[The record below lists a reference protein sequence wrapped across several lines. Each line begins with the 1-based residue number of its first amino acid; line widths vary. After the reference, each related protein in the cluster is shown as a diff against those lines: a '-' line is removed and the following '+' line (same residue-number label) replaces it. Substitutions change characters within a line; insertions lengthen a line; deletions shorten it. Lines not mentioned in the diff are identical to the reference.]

1 MPEKKRININDAPKW
16 FKALYILAPVAG
28 LLLISLQLD
37 NDFYF
42 IYKTGEH
49 IVNNGFP
56 TTDFL
61 SMHSSMHIIVQQWL
75 SAVIY
80 YYIYKALGTAGAI
93 GFVILCYG
101 LFCVL
106 MHKLTRLITDNLFIS
121 SVFSF
126 VADVLAAPM
135 FERTR
140 PQAMT
145 MLLILL
151 ALYLL
156 ESFVKKGKLIYLC
169 GLPLISLALINLHAA
184 MWAMLF
190 VFAAPYGVAA
200 IPFKFKKIKQEP
212 CCSFVKLAVC
222 GIICFAVGFINPYG
236 FEAMKY
242 ITTSFGS
249 QEINKLII
257 EMQHTSLAD
266 AWGIVL
272 FSVLAVFLCL
282 AVVAKNKSFTTRFV
296 LLFLG
301 TTLMA
306 LMNAKS
312 IAYFIVGGIPAFAY
326 MFKDAKIMLTIDE
339 RKRDNKEKKKLAFL
353 IVMFVA
359 MIGVLGGVIAFQAGN
374 AESVENQEEAEYRS
388 LDKIIE
394 ILDKEDKEDIVLFA
408 SFNQGQ
414 YLEFHGYHPYIDGRA
429 ELFLKKNNKEF
440 DYLKEYNDIR
450 GARIYY
456 KDFVDKYHFNYLI
469 VDDAP
474 SYLSTSL
481 DNDGNYELVYKSKQA
496 RLYKLKDTKNG

>member
-16 FKALYILAPVAG
+16 FRALYVLAPIAG

-49 IVNNGFP
+49 IVKEGFP

-61 SMHSSMHIIVQQWL
+61 SMHSSMHIIAQQWL

-80 YYIYKALGTAGAI
+80 YFIYSKLGTVGAI
-93 GFVILCYG
+93 GFVMICYG

-106 MHKLTRLITDNLFIS
+106 MHKLTRLITDNLFIA

-135 FERTR
+135 FEKTR
-140 PQAMT
+140 PQAIT

-156 ESFVKKGKLIYLC
+156 ESFVKKGRIIYLC

-222 GIICFAVGFINPYG
+222 GIVCFAVGFINPYG

-249 QEINKLII
+249 KEINKLVI
-257 EMQHTSLAD
+257 EMQSTSLAD

-272 FSVLAVFLCL
+272 FGVLAAFVCAAIF
-282 AVVAKNKSFTTRFV
+282 AKKKAFTTRFV
-296 LLFLG
+296 LLFAG

-326 MFKDAKIMLTIDE
+326 MFKDAKIMLSVDE
-339 RKRDNKEKKKLAFL
+339 RKRNNKEKKKLTAL
-353 IVMFVA
+353 IIMFVV
-359 MIGVLGGVIAFQAGN
+359 MIGVLAGTVIHQAN
-374 AESVENQEEAEYRS
+374 NTETAENQADAEYKA

-394 ILDKEDKEDIVLFA
+394 ILDKEDKDDVVLFA

-414 YLEFHGYHPYIDGRA
+414 YLEFNGYHPYIDGRA
-429 ELFLKKNNKEF
+429 ELFLKKNNGEF

-450 GARIYY
+450 GGRLYY
-456 KDFVDKYHFNYLI
+456 KDFVDKYHFTYLI
-469 VDDAP
+469 VDDTP
-474 SYLSTSL
+474 GYLSTSL
-481 DNDGNYELVYKSKQA
+481 EHDDDYELVYDSEYAQLF
-496 RLYKLKDTKNG
+496 RLKDAKQ